1 MKKYLSK
8 TIIKRSKFEIWP
20 EHSLIDK
27 EQKGVGEF
35 FYFKNFFMGTSNT
48 TRYTNFS
55 IVELDRSIKR

>member
-27 EQKGVGEF
+27 EQNCVGAF
-35 FYFKNFFMGTSNT
+35 FNFKL
-48 TRYTNFS
+48 FS
-55 IVELDRSIKR
+55 GGSL